1 MREKLIQTSKEQPPV
16 VWHRRNLQEIGMK
29 ESALEATLVAN
40 PDLLCLDDAGIFYR
54 SVYIVRQ
61 ASARAITGAQKYPD
75 IIFLTD
81 TGDVGIVEVKRYG
94 NPELQD
100 RKVISQ
106 VIDYGA
112 TVTTLDEDKQ
122 VRMLRGPN
130 SSVETLDQ
138 LVREAFPK
146 SAYLSSLAAKIRRQ
160 LQHGQLHYII
170 ACDRAP
176 EGLATWVAS
185 VSQSSATDFSIRV
198 LEVCPYQ
205 QDDDPASLIW
215 FSAPIIKTETIQR
228 TTIRI
233 ENTGSQNGLAVNVES
248 EISEEGKD
256 VLGMNGR
263 GSRQSNMALATANLA
278 EVANSLPYPMADL
291 FAFLDAIHMKALE
304 KDWDW
309 LVGGLE
315 NDKTAQQCYL
325 RGTNRPGFV
334 EGRYGVNWLKPSQ
347 PGFFAGYYFNGWD
360 HGVEPVGEAG
370 SFAVIL
376 DIDREWGRK
385 ERFYESA
392 EFLSLVD
399 RMTTIKDWDVERG
412 PNDWH
417 PIVLRRCMKA
427 AFSSVKSESEFEDKW
442 FELAIEGIGL
452 LMAGGELAAFHARA
466 GGDKG

>member
-1 MREKLIQTSKEQPPV
+1 
-16 VWHRRNLQEIGMK
+16 MK

-54 SVYIVRQ
+54 NVHIVRQ
-61 ASARAITGAQKYPD
+61 ASARAITGTQKYPD
-75 IIFLTD
+75 IMFLTD
-81 TGDVGIVEVKRYG
+81 TGDVGVVEVKRFG

-106 VIDYGA
+106 IIDYGA

-130 SSVETLDQ
+130 SSAETLDQ
-138 LVREAFPK
+138 LVREVFPK
-146 SAYLSSLAAKIRRQ
+146 SEYLSSLTAKIRRQ
-160 LQHGQLHYII
+160 LQYGQLHYII

-185 VSQSSATDFSIRV
+185 VSQSSTTDFSIRV

-205 QDDDPASLIW
+205 QDDAPASLIW

-233 ENTGSQNGLAVNVES
+233 ESPGSQHGLAVNVES
-248 EISEEGKD
+248 EISEEGK
-256 VLGMNGR
+256 VLLGMSGR
-263 GSRQSNMALATANLA
+263 GNRQSNMAVATANLA
-278 EVANSLPYPMADL
+278 EVAKSLPYPSADL
-291 FAFLDAIHMKALE
+291 FAFLDTIHKKALD
-304 KDWDW
+304 KDWEW

-315 NDKTAQQCYL
+315 TGDTTEQCYL

-334 EGRYGVNWLKPSQ
+334 EGRYGVNWLKPARPS
-347 PGFFAGYYFNGWD
+347 FFAGYYFNGWD

-376 DIDREWGRK
+376 DVDRAWGRK
-385 ERFYESA
+385 KRFYESA
-392 EFLSLVD
+392 EFHELVN
-399 RMTTIKDWDVERG
+399 RMTTVKDWEVERG

-417 PIVLRRCMKA
+417 PIILRRCMKT
-427 AFSSVKSESEFEDKW
+427 AFSAVNNENEFENKW
-442 FELAIEGIGL
+442 FEMAEEGIGL
-452 LMAGGELAAFHARA
+452 LMEGGELAAFKSRV
-466 GGDKG
+466 GVVE

>member
-1 MREKLIQTSKEQPPV
+1 MREKLIQTRKEQPPV
-16 VWHRRNLQEIGMK
+16 VWHRRNLQDIGMK

-94 NPELQD
+94 NHELQD

-122 VRMLRGPN
+122 VRMLREPD
-130 SSVETLDQ
+130 SSAETLDQ
-138 LVREAFPK
+138 LVREVFPK
-146 SAYLSSLAAKIRRQ
+146 SEYLSSLAAKIRRQ

-205 QDDDPASLIW
+205 QDDDPALLIW

-233 ENTGSQNGLAVNVES
+233 DDSGGQRGVTVNVES

-263 GSRQSNMALATANLA
+263 GGQTNNIAIATESLAS
-278 EVANSLPYPMADL
+278 VAQSLPYQSADL
-291 FAFLDAIHMKALE
+291 FAFLDTIHRKALD
-304 KDWDW
+304 KDWGW
-309 LVGGLE
+309 MVGELE
-315 NDKTAQQCYL
+315 GDSKKQQCYL

-334 EGRYGVNWLKPSQ
+334 EGRYGVNWLHPSH

-360 HGVEPVGEAG
+360 HGVEPVGDAG

-376 DIDREWGRK
+376 DVDRIWGRDK
-385 ERFYESA
+385 GFYESS
-392 EFLSLVD
+392 EFLSLVN
-399 RMTTIKDWDVERG
+399 RMDKIKDWYVERG

-417 PIVLRRCMKA
+417 PIILRRCMKR
-427 AFSSVKSESEFEDKW
+427 AFSSVNNETEFEKKW
-442 FELAIEGIGL
+442 FDMAEEGIGL
-452 LMAGGELAAFHARA
+452 LIEGGELAAFKSRV
-466 GGDKG
+466 GGG